1 MAYEIATSAV
11 RITLPAGADLSAKQ
25 YFFVKINSS
34 GEAVLCAAAT
44 DKPIGV
50 LQNAPI
56 SGGEASITVVGGTK
70 VVTGAA
76 CNEGEVVG
84 TTSAGKATPYVAGT
98 DTTKFIVG
106 SVILASGA
114 DLELAT
120 VLVNCAS
127 AARGA

>member
-1 MAYEIATSAV
+1 MAYEIASTAV
-11 RITLPAGADLSAKQ
+11 RITLPAGADLSTSQ
-25 YFFVKINSS
+25 YLFVKINSS
-34 GEAVLCAAAT
+34 GNAVLCSAAT

-50 LQNAPI
+50 LQNSPV

-70 VVTGAA
+70 LVTNAA
-76 CNEGEVVG
+76 CDEGTVVG
-84 TTSAGKATPYVAGT
+84 TASSGKGAPYVAGT

-114 DLELAT
+114 DGELAT
-120 VLVNCAS
+120 VIVNCAS

>member
-11 RITLPAGADLSAKQ
+11 KITLEAGEDLSAKQ
-25 YFFVKINSS
+25 YFFVKVNSS
-34 GEAVLCAAAT
+34 AQAVLCAAAT

-50 LQNAPI
+50 LQNSPK

-70 VVTGAA
+70 LVTNAA
-76 CNEGEVVG
+76 CDEGTVVG
-84 TTSAGKATPYVAGT
+84 TASTGKGAPYVAGV

-114 DLELAT
+114 DGELAT

>member
-1 MAYEIATSAV
+1 MAYEIAASAV
-11 RITLPAGADLSAKQ
+11 RITLPAGADLSTKQ
-25 YFFVKINSS
+25 YFFVKVNST
-34 GEAVLCAAAT
+34 GQAVLCAAAT

-50 LQNAPI
+50 LQNSPI

-70 VVTGAA
+70 VVTSAA
-76 CNEGEVVG
+76 CDEGTVVG
-84 TTSAGKATPYVAGT
+84 TDSDGKAAPYVAGV

-114 DLELAT
+114 DNELAT